1 MLEERR
7 DEIRDKLRSLR
18 EILPAEASA
27 VRDTEEQSLDDFVHE
42 VDFAL
47 MQMKSETLARI
58 DDALHRLEAGRYGSC
73 DECGEDINSAR
84 LRALPFA
91 DLCRDC
97 QEAIERAA
105 QEERRAA
112 CRRPSGPGAALS
124 RPTWEDH
131 ERRRPRRHQAGFRV
145 ER

>member
-1 MLEERR
+1 MRKSSEHKKRYETLRNMLEERR

-58 DDALHRLEAGRYGSC
+58 DDALHRLEADRYGSC
-73 DECGEDINSAR
+73 DECGEDISSAR

-91 DLCRDC
+91 ELCRDC
-97 QEAIERAA
+97 QESIERVAQEERELRAGARAA
-105 QEERRAA
+105 QELR
-112 CRRPSGPGAALS
+112 
-124 RPTWEDH
+124 
-131 ERRRPRRHQAGFRV
+131 
-145 ER
+145 